1 MPKRMLIDSS
11 HPEETRVVVLDSN
24 RVEEFDFEAASKRP
38 LKGNIYLAKVTRVEP
53 SLQAAFVEYGG
64 NRQGFLAFSEI
75 HPDYYQIPVADRLAI
90 LQAQT
95 QRMMAEEDFDAVE
108 IATVA
113 AQSTP
118 VMDGDHSDDHA
129 EHHEHDHAH
138 DEAEPHEHEDVF
150 VHEHEPPELAVD
162 EEHEHQSFEQ
172 PRSGEQPAE
181 HSLETAVASIAEAVA
196 MEIAGS
202 ASSAPLPFAEA
213 EMFAGDG
220 TPAHGAETYAPEQPD
235 STSPLPHDEGAPH
248 EVSIV
253 QAEATGAP
261 AVYERRGPRQNDR
274 HDRPRPPR
282 RRQYKIQE
290 VIKRR
295 QIMLVQVVKEERGN
309 KGASLT
315 TFLSLAGRYCVLMP
329 NTPRGGGISRKIT
342 NAADR
347 KRLKSAAQSL
357 ELPEGM
363 GLIIRTAGANRTKLE
378 IKRDYEY
385 LLRLWDTV
393 RELTLKSNAPSLVY
407 EEGSLIKRA
416 IRDLYSKDIS
426 EVIVDGDTGYRDAK
440 DFMRMLMPSHAK
452 NVKPY
457 KEALPLFQRFQVEAQ
472 LDAIFSPIVNLR
484 SGGYIVINQTEAL
497 VSIDVNS
504 GKATREHSIEETA
517 YKTNL
522 EAADEIA
529 RQLRLRDLAGLI
541 VIDFID
547 MEDNKNDRN
556 VEKRLHNAV
565 RGDRARIQIGKI
577 SQFGL
582 LEMSRQRLRAGVLA
596 GSTVTCPHCNGQGII
611 RSTESAALRLLRALD
626 EEGQRQPAA
635 NVTVKAPED
644 VTIYTL
650 NQKRREIF
658 RIEEAYDLAIAFD
671 PQPNMMGGSFE
682 IERTG
687 VRVPTPRPKAV
698 AVSVEAGFQEPEEE
712 APETDVT
719 IVEAPSEPAVQAS
732 APTPEHAE
740 QANGEGRR
748 GRRRRRRRGGRGRG
762 APQQQQGAEVEFEP
776 RAGDGEPAPE
786 IAEAAP
792 DALGAEHEGDDD
804 DDEAGAEEEAST
816 ARPGENRP
824 MPQPGEGGERKGR
837 RRRRRGRRGRRR
849 DGEFGHPSGEG
860 GPRVSGEA
868 PLAALPAYE
877 APVPQG
883 EHPAAPNAESSPLW
897 SLSDHSPEAL
907 PPAPEPFEAEAPQ
920 VEAINPVIESRPAP
934 VNIESLPV
942 AAPEDASSINEA
954 PRESRKGWWQRR
966 FKG

>member
-1 MPKRMLIDSS
+1 MKKRMLIDAS
-11 HPEETRVVVLDSN
+11 HPEETRVVILDGQK
-24 RVEEFDFEAASKRP
+24 VEEFDFEAASKRP

-75 HPDYYQIPVADRLAI
+75 HPDYYQIPVADRMAI
-90 LQAQT
+90 LEAQT
-95 QRMMAEEDFDAVE
+95 QRMMAEEDFDSVDTA
-108 IATVA
+108 IAP
-113 AQSTP
+113 AQDAMP
-118 VMDGDHSDDHA
+118 GA
-129 EHHEHDHAH
+129 EHD
-138 DEAEPHEHEDVF
+138 DEPTEQGADEPSEEEPLAHEDTGRASSEAGAPLESHREDSSAF
-150 VHEHEPPELAVD
+150 ALPAADARSDEDLDESATQEEFAPAELDTGAGDALGENIEGIERAEESASFPSESQSRELA
-162 EEHEHQSFEQ
+162 
-172 PRSGEQPAE
+172 
-181 HSLETAVASIAEAVA
+181 T
-196 MEIAGS
+196 
-202 ASSAPLPFAEA
+202 
-213 EMFAGDG
+213 
-220 TPAHGAETYAPEQPD
+220 
-235 STSPLPHDEGAPH
+235 
-248 EVSIV
+248 V

-261 AVYERRGPRQNDR
+261 SSYQRRGPRQS
-274 HDRPRPPR
+274 DRPRTPR

-342 NAADR
+342 NAVDR

-393 RELTLKSNAPSLVY
+393 RELTLKSNDPALVY

-426 EVIVDGDTGYRDAK
+426 EIIVDGEAGYRDAK

-457 KEALPLFQRFQVEAQ
+457 KEALPLFQSFHVEAQ
-472 LDAIFSPIVNLR
+472 LDAMFSPVVNLK

-517 YKTNL
+517 TKTNL
-522 EAADEIA
+522 EAADEIG

-541 VIDFID
+541 VVDFID
-547 MEDNKNDRN
+547 MEDAKNDRN

-582 LEMSRQRLRAGVLA
+582 LEMSRQRLRAGVVA

-635 NVTVKAPED
+635 NVTVKAPAD

-650 NQKRREIF
+650 NQKRREIA
-658 RIEEAYDLAIAFD
+658 RIEEAYDLAISFEPRA
-671 PQPNMMGGSFE
+671 NMMGGSFE
-682 IERTG
+682 LERTG
-687 VRVPTPRPKAV
+687 IRIPTPRPKAP
-698 AVSVEAGFQEPEEE
+698 AISFEAGYQDAETQEL
-712 APETDVT
+712 ETDVT
-719 IVEAPSEPAVQAS
+719 IVEAPPQTETPPAESSVERDPS
-732 APTPEHAE
+732 
-740 QANGEGRR
+740 GVDGR
-748 GRRRRRRRGGRGRG
+748 GRKRRRRRRGGRGRNG
-762 APQQQQGAEVEFEP
+762 HGPFQEVGAEGRTNEIP
-776 RAGDGEPAPE
+776 SAPAP
-786 IAEAAP
+786 
-792 DALGAEHEGDDD
+792 
-804 DDEAGAEEEAST
+804 S
-816 ARPGENRP
+816 
-824 MPQPGEGGERKGR
+824 
-837 RRRRRGRRGRRR
+837 R
-849 DGEFGHPSGEG
+849 DV
-860 GPRVSGEA
+860 R
-868 PLAALPAYE
+868 
-877 APVPQG
+877 
-883 EHPAAPNAESSPLW
+883 
-897 SLSDHSPEAL
+897 
-907 PPAPEPFEAEAPQ
+907 
-920 VEAINPVIESRPAP
+920 
-934 VNIESLPV
+934 
-942 AAPEDASSINEA
+942 
-954 PRESRKGWWQRR
+954 
-966 FKG
+966 

>member
-1 MPKRMLIDSS
+1 
-11 HPEETRVVVLDSN
+11 
-24 RVEEFDFEAASKRP
+24 
-38 LKGNIYLAKVTRVEP
+38 
-53 SLQAAFVEYGG
+53 
-64 NRQGFLAFSEI
+64 
-75 HPDYYQIPVADRLAI
+75 
-90 LQAQT
+90 
-95 QRMMAEEDFDAVE
+95 
-108 IATVA
+108 
-113 AQSTP
+113 
-118 VMDGDHSDDHA
+118 
-129 EHHEHDHAH
+129 
-138 DEAEPHEHEDVF
+138 
-150 VHEHEPPELAVD
+150 
-162 EEHEHQSFEQ
+162 
-172 PRSGEQPAE
+172 
-181 HSLETAVASIAEAVA
+181 
-196 MEIAGS
+196 
-202 ASSAPLPFAEA
+202 
-213 EMFAGDG
+213 
-220 TPAHGAETYAPEQPD
+220 
-235 STSPLPHDEGAPH
+235 
-248 EVSIV
+248 
-253 QAEATGAP
+253 
-261 AVYERRGPRQNDR
+261 
-274 HDRPRPPR
+274 
-282 RRQYKIQE
+282 
-290 VIKRR
+290 
-295 QIMLVQVVKEERGN
+295 
-309 KGASLT
+309 
-315 TFLSLAGRYCVLMP
+315 MP

-393 RELTLKSNAPSLVY
+393 RELTLKSNAPALVY

-426 EVIVDGDTGYRDAK
+426 EVVVDGDSGYRDAK

-452 NVKPY
+452 NVKLY
-457 KEALPLFQRFQVEAQ
+457 KEALPLFQRFQVESQ
-472 LDAIFSPIVNLR
+472 LDAMFSPIVNLR
-484 SGGYIVINQTEAL
+484 SGGYVVINQTEAL
-497 VSIDVNS
+497 VAIDVNS

-547 MEDNKNDRN
+547 MEDSKNDRN

-635 NVTVKAPED
+635 NVSVKAPED

-658 RIEEAYDLAIAFD
+658 RIEEAYDLAITFD

-682 IERTG
+682 LERTG
-687 VRVPTPRPKAV
+687 VRIPTPRPKAV
-698 AVSVEAGFQEPEEE
+698 PVSVEAGFQEAEEE

-719 IVEAPSEPAVQAS
+719 IVEAPSEPAVQTAAAAA
-732 APTPEHAE
+732 APERAE
-740 QANGEGRR
+740 QGNGDGR
-748 GRRRRRRRGGRGRG
+748 GRKRRRRRRGGRGRG
-762 APQQQQGAEVEFEP
+762 GPQQQAAEFELEP

-792 DALGAEHEGDDD
+792 DALTGER
-804 DDEAGAEEEAST
+804 DDEEEDEDSGPEEQAAEG
-816 ARPGENRP
+816 RPSEQHRP
-824 MPQPGEGGERKGR
+824 TGEGGEKRGR

-849 DGEFGHPSGEG
+849 EGEFGQQPGEG
-860 GPRVSGEA
+860 GARVSMEA
-868 PLAALPAYE
+868 PLAAAPAYPS
-877 APVPQG
+877 PVQEE
-883 EHPAAPNAESSPLW
+883 EHPVVPNGESSPLW
-897 SLSDHSPEAL
+897 SLSDYTPSEPAPLPGPFEEPEL
-907 PPAPEPFEAEAPQ
+907 PPMER
-920 VEAINPVIESRPAP
+920 INATADSRP
-934 VNIESLPV
+934 VLVDIEAARV
-942 AAPEDASSINEA
+942 AVPEDAASSDEP
-954 PRESRKGWWQRR
+954 PREARKGWWQRR